1 MVSQQFPLG
10 NSRRRRRRREG
21 RDRSS
26 RTFPIRWLHTSHPRL
41 SSEPTLCI
49 AFVQPCST
57 ISWCCIPKSNLCSD
71 SPRQWQFPQRVRS
84 DFGLQQANHLET
96 APNQH
101 CLLELHD
108 AGKCGV
114 ISIVLQLTLSG
125 ATANMYVH
133 VWFTIGEGAK
143 QAVN

>member
-1 MVSQQFPLG
+1 M
-10 NSRRRRRRREG
+10 REPEDVEAEFG
-21 RDRSS
+21 EA
-26 RTFPIRWLHTSHPRL
+26 
-41 SSEPTLCI
+41 SEDVVADAGSNADLY
-49 AFVQPCST
+49 AANQGST
-57 ISWCCIPKSNLCSD
+57 GMHELD
-71 SPRQWQFPQRVRS
+71 YAEAEV